1 LKEDIV
7 SICSNERSIV
17 VVTSGG
23 QVGSIDL
30 PKPDVNDKPNKKR
43 KVAKPTNY
51 MLPVL
56 IEAKDTY
63 FGVQVCN
70 TLM

>member
-1 LKEDIV
+1 
-7 SICSNERSIV
+7 

-30 PKPDVNDKPNKKR
+30 PKPDANDKPNKKR

-51 MLPVL
+51 MSPVL